1 VSASLSSLCLLF
13 TVFGFVTSGILPGQV
28 RKNNVQ
34 QSVSPED
41 LYSQNKSSVVTI
53 LTFDRN
59 KAPLEQGS
67 GFVVGKNRIATNYH
81 VIKGSASA
89 SIVFDDGTMM
99 PVDLLVVGSPQ
110 KDLAIIEAATGNR
123 RPLNLGDER
132 SLKVGTNIYAI
143 GAPQGLSSSLS
154 NGLVSGF
161 REDEGQF
168 LIQVTASI
176 SPGSSGGPVFDAQGR
191 VVGITT
197 SRLKD
202 GSFSF
207 AVGVGDLQHLLLV
220 PPAPVKLAEIA
231 EKENQSAADSKPGP
245 DDETFESIKDL
256 VRLKKFRESVAALE
270 AIPESARQTYKWQLL
285 ECRIRTQVP
294 GWGIA
299 ACERAMQLNPASSD
313 PYGLE
318 VYALLRRE
326 EWDNAESIAI
336 KGLSV
341 EQTSANRGTLAL
353 VYILERKYD
362 LILKTLHPD
371 SSDPTELNFIA
382 SAALRLGE
390 DDVFNKANER
400 LKTIRGR
407 ETPWGLFVQGL
418 KAKNALDFS
427 LAEEKFN
434 KCAKDEDMWDSAC
447 ASFLLEM
454 EVMLGEREKAKTDV
468 HVLSHD
474 YLRDRELLAEGIK
487 VSLVIGDREG
497 ADSYHS
503 LLGQQDFPEKNFY
516 ECLYSYGTNGLS
528 TARSTCDAL
537 AADTSVDSEHLR
549 YAAFSALDM
558 GDYDNALDRF
568 SRVNDWWLETKT
580 KHTKAEELVVVWGT
594 TTALHL
600 MGKKKEAK
608 SLYQIIRH
616 EDPDYMTVVSLKTLP
631 FVWSDRTL
639 ALISQT
645 MAAYK

>member
-1 VSASLSSLCLLF
+1 MTPGS
-13 TVFGFVTSGILPGQV
+13 LPGQL

-34 QSVSPED
+34 QSVLPED

-89 SIVFDDGTMM
+89 SVVFDDGAMM
-99 PVDLLVVGSPQ
+99 PVDLLVVGNSQ

-220 PPAPVKLAEIA
+220 PPSPVKLAEIA
-231 EKENQSAADSKPGP
+231 EKEDKLAADSKPGQ
-245 DDETFESIKDL
+245 DDATFESIKDL
-256 VRLKKFRESVAALE
+256 VRLKKYREAIAALE

-285 ECRIRTQVP
+285 ECGARTQVP

-318 VYALLRRE
+318 VYALLRRQ

-353 VYILERKYD
+353 VYTLERKYG

-407 ETPWGLFVQGL
+407 ETPWGLFVQGS
-418 KAKNALDFS
+418 KAQKDLDFS

-434 KCAKDEDMWDSAC
+434 KCANDEDMWDSAC

-454 EVMLGEREKAKTDV
+454 EVMLGEREKAKTDA
-468 HVLSHD
+468 HALSQA

-487 VSLVIGDREG
+487 VSLVIGDKEE
-497 ADSYHS
+497 AEIYHS
-503 LLGQQDFPEKNFY
+503 LLGQQEFEEKKFF
-516 ECLYSYGTNGLS
+516 ECLYAYGTNVAS
-528 TARSTCDAL
+528 SARSACDGL
-537 AADTSVDSEHLR
+537 AAVTSVDPEHLR
-549 YAAFSALDM
+549 YAAFAALDM
-558 GDYDNALDRF
+558 ADYDNALTRF
-568 SRVNDWWLETKT
+568 SRVNEWWLETKT
-580 KHTKAEELVVVWGT
+580 KHTKAEELSVLWGGT
-594 TTALHL
+594 VALHL
-600 MGKKKEAK
+600 KGKKKEAK
-608 SLYQIIRH
+608 TLYQTIKQGYP
-616 EDPDYMTVVSLKTLP
+616 EYMTIVSLKTLP

-639 ALISQT
+639 DLISQT